1 MKIKHNDIYQSI
13 LFEHDLYKDD
23 RGIFL
28 ESYNSFVSKKL
39 NCDFIQDNLVLSS
52 NKLTFRGMHFQVF
65 PFDQKKLIRVIKG
78 SIIDILYDLREQSP
92 SFKKIFQIELDDS
105 HKHSLYIP
113 NGVAHGY
120 ITLEANTIVQ
130 YKVDK
135 KYSPQHEKGINI
147 KNIDFDYQF
156 LNFNYNDLIIS
167 DRDKSF

>member
-1 MKIKHNDIYQSI
+1 MKIKYNDIYKSI
-13 LFEHDLYKDD
+13 LFEHDLYRDN
-23 RGIFL
+23 RGLFL
-28 ESYNSFVSKKL
+28 ESYNSFISKKL

-52 NKLTFRGMHFQVF
+52 SKLTFRGMHFQTP

-92 SFKKIFQIELDDS
+92 SFKKIFQIELNDS
-105 HKHSLYIP
+105 HQYSLYIP

-135 KYSPQHEKGINI
+135 KYSPLHEKGINI
-147 KNIDFDYQF
+147 KSIDFNYES
-156 LNFNYNDLIIS
+156 LNFNYKDLIIS
-167 DRDKSF
+167 ERDKSF